1 MRSNY
6 KYFSRIEKNRTPD
19 RTHRVTSNYYRFKNT
34 PDRSNFKTT
43 VYSNNNYLRRDEI
56 YPRTPNYVQSHKR
69 IKEFEKVNNYTPSE
83 NINKPFNKVTVK
95 RNNYSNVNQNVV
107 NKQKKS

>member
-1 MRSNY
+1 MYVFYDEKVKISVFHNRMRSNC

-34 PDRSNFKTT
+34 LDRSSFKTT

-69 IKEFEKVNNYTPSE
+69 
-83 NINKPFNKVTVK
+83 
-95 RNNYSNVNQNVV
+95 
-107 NKQKKS
+107 KSK

>member
-34 PDRSNFKTT
+34 PDRSSFKST

-56 YPRTPNYVQSHKR
+56 YPRTSNYVQSHKR
-69 IKEFEKVNNYTPSE
+69 IKEFEKYC
-83 NINKPFNKVTVK
+83 
-95 RNNYSNVNQNVV
+95 
-107 NKQKKS
+107 

>member
-19 RTHRVTSNYYRFKNT
+19 RTHRVTSNYYRFNNILDRSSFKNT

-69 IKEFEKVNNYTPSE
+69 
-83 NINKPFNKVTVK
+83 
-95 RNNYSNVNQNVV
+95 
-107 NKQKKS
+107 KSK